1 MPPADESDAD
11 ASTTMTT
18 PARPPPPVGKPPAPP
33 PPPKSPPP
41 AAPPPPAGRPPTPP
55 PPPAGPPPSTQPRPP
70 DQYESPLERR
80 LGTRLSPAQSAL
92 SSPSPSR
99 PSPTSEREAAREYRR
114 LELELERLKT
124 APTKEER
131 LLEMQR
137 YMIAHAHEDAFL
149 EEGYSKPNPFR
160 QPLKKKST
168 CCVIS

>member
-1 MPPADESDAD
+1 MCIRDS
-11 ASTTMTT
+11 
-18 PARPPPPVGKPPAPP
+18 
-33 PPPKSPPP
+33 
-41 AAPPPPAGRPPTPP
+41 
-55 PPPAGPPPSTQPRPP
+55 
-70 DQYESPLERR
+70 R
-80 LGTRLSPAQSAL
+80 LGTRLSPEQL

-137 YMIAHAHEDAFL
+137 YMIAHAHEDAFC
-149 EEGYSKPNPFR
+149 EEGYSPNNPFR

>member
-1 MPPADESDAD
+1 M
-11 ASTTMTT
+11 
-18 PARPPPPVGKPPAPP
+18 GKPPAPP
-33 PPPKSPPP
+33 PPPTSPPP
-41 AAPPPPAGRPPTPP
+41 AVPPPPAGRPPTPP
-55 PPPAGPPPSTQPRPP
+55 PPPTGPPPSTQPRPSP
-70 DQYESPLERR
+70 TQWPPGGSPLERR
-80 LGTRLSPAQSAL
+80 LGTRLSPEQSAL

-137 YMIAHAHEDAFL
+137 YMIEHAHEDAFC
-149 EEGYSKPNPFR
+149 EEGYSPNNPFR
-160 QPLKKKST
+160 QPLKEKRK

>member
-1 MPPADESDAD
+1 MAPPADESDAD
-11 ASTTMTT
+11 TTTSHDTRRGHRHPRASHQHHRRH
-18 PARPPPPVGKPPAPP
+18 PKVRRRPRRRRRR
-33 PPPKSPPP
+33 
-41 AAPPPPAGRPPTPP
+41 AAPPTPP

-70 DQYESPLERR
+70 DQYDSPLERR

-137 YMIAHAHEDAFL
+137 YMIAHAHEDAGVPR
-149 EEGYSKPNPFR
+149 EGASK
-160 QPLKKKST
+160 QPVPAEKRRRSG
-168 CCVIS
+168 VV

>member
-1 MPPADESDAD
+1 L
-11 ASTTMTT
+11 
-18 PARPPPPVGKPPAPP
+18 
-33 PPPKSPPP
+33 
-41 AAPPPPAGRPPTPP
+41 
-55 PPPAGPPPSTQPRPP
+55 PPSTQQRPLEP
-70 DQYESPLERR
+70 PWSGSPLERR

-137 YMIAHAHEDAFL
+137 YMIEHAHEDAFC
-149 EEGYSKPNPFR
+149 EEGYSASNPFR
-160 QPLKKKST
+160 QPLKEERK